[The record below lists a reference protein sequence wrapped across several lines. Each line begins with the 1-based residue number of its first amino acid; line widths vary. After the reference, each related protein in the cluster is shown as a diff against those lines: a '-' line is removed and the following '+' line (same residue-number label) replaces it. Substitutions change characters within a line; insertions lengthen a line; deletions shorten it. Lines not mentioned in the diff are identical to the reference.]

1 MMNIDQRVRVKRTGQ
16 VGIIVGHGSDNKYE
30 VQFADHTGTPYRDW
44 LSEEELERLAT
55 RSPTKINEEF
65 NKKFNRTFDETS
77 NSMTDPAE
85 KQTLKPKTKKEP
97 EQ

>member
-1 MMNIDQRVRVKRTGQ
+1 MMNIGQRVRVKRTGQ
-16 VGIIVGHGSDNKYE
+16 GGIIVGHGSDNKYE
-30 VQFADHTGTPYRDW
+30 VQFADHTGTPYRGRF
-44 LSEEELERLAT
+44 SEEELEPLAT
-55 RSPTKINEEF
+55 RSATEINEEF
-65 NKKFNRTFDETS
+65 SKRFKKTLEETS